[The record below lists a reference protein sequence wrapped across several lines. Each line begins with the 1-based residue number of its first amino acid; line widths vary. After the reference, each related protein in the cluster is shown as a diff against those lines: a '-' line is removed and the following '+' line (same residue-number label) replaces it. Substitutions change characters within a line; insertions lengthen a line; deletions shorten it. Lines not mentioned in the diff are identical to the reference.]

1 MVAGLAGVMLML
13 AVAAKRLLIVHFAGD
28 AVDAFAGKEQNKENR
43 DNDKRHKRRGFLSKI
58 I

>member
-28 AVDAFAGKEQNKENR
+28 AVDAFAGKEQNKENG
-43 DNDKRHKRRGFLSKI
+43 DNDKRHKQ
-58 I
+58 